1 MHSFALW
8 LAALGI
14 LPTPAVEPPR
24 KPEALARAEAARS
37 QSVLR
42 TARLEISVREPHG
55 DPNQP
60 PTRRFL
66 TWRCAGNAYTVTHQG
81 DQDGE
86 VRPWRGSDGNPVRS
100 PLVYDPWH
108 HLFLDGQVWSNAV
121 SELRAEVRPGQA
133 RSSYDLFDWRLL
145 GLNPVSLDRS
155 WDETV
160 EESIERGAPPPEYSV
175 RTEQGLHVVTA
186 RALESEVTWWIDP
199 QRDWGVVRTAIAHAG
214 KPISEQRMTLHQFD
228 GHWFPA
234 RVEEVS
240 VAAGESEPWRVWEVL
255 YAEFNRPTHPQQLG
269 PADIGVEPGRP
280 VRVFEAQDVPPQ
292 RAYWDG
298 SNLVSFEEFARRLK
312 AGERFEAPTM
322 AREGARNAARLERLE
337 QLAERGLID
346 ASKLP
351 PPLAARVGGR
361 GMREVRSFETTWEK
375 YTREFIRRH
384 KLDDDQGQKAWSIC
398 RECQELAREYVSRKR
413 EDIEKLEKRLADE
426 SASPTSRPAADAAE
440 KELADLLR
448 PVERIF
454 EERLKPGLDALL
466 TREQR
471 QRASDADRS
480 QAAP

>member
-351 PPLAARVGGR
+351 PRSPHAWVAGGCARSALSKRPGRSTPASSSAATSSTTIKARRPGASAASARSLLASTFH
-361 GMREVRSFETTWEK
+361 ESEKTSRSL
-375 YTREFIRRH
+375 RN
-384 KLDDDQGQKAWSIC
+384 AW
-398 RECQELAREYVSRKR
+398 
-413 EDIEKLEKRLADE
+413 
-426 SASPTSRPAADAAE
+426 PTSRPVRRRDRPRTRPKKSWLICSDPSSE
-440 KELADLLR
+440 SLR
-448 PVERIF
+448 SGSSP
-454 EERLKPGLDALL
+454 
-466 TREQR
+466 
-471 QRASDADRS
+471 ASM
-480 QAAP
+480 PC